1 VIHIHMP
8 PLRERME
15 DVPLLV
21 EHFLTKFRHKAEAI
35 PTTISEEAMAR
46 LMEHDWPGNVRE
58 LENAVERAVV
68 LSRGNTIMPDHLPLA
83 DAPVAAGGRARTKR
97 ATEDVDVGA
106 EDAAAANGAAKGS
119 GTSANGNG
127 AAGNGAAG
135 TFAAGTFKHQVES
148 LEKQLIQEALQRHK
162 GNRSKAA
169 EELGI
174 YRRLLYAKM
183 REYGI
188 GE

>member
-1 VIHIHMP
+1 
-8 PLRERME
+8 
-15 DVPLLV
+15 
-21 EHFLTKFRHKAEAI
+21 
-35 PTTISEEAMAR
+35 
-46 LMEHDWPGNVRE
+46 MEHDWPGNVRE

-68 LSRGNTIMPDHLPLA
+68 LSRGSTIMPDHLPLA

-97 ATEDVDVGA
+97 A
-106 EDAAAANGAAKGS
+106 NGAAKAEDAEHTDAA
-119 GTSANGNG
+119 GTNGTATPANGNG
-127 AAGNGAAG
+127 NGHG
-135 TFAAGTFKHQVES
+135 AAGTFKHQVES
-148 LEKQLIQEALQRHK
+148 LEKQLIEEALARHK

>member
-1 VIHIHMP
+1 
-8 PLRERME
+8 
-15 DVPLLV
+15 
-21 EHFLTKFRHKAEAI
+21 
-35 PTTISEEAMAR
+35 
-46 LMEHDWPGNVRE
+46 
-58 LENAVERAVV
+58 
-68 LSRGNTIMPDHLPLA
+68 MPDHLPLA

-97 ATEDVDVGA
+97 A
-106 EDAAAANGAAKGS
+106 NGAAKAEDAEHTDAA
-119 GTSANGNG
+119 GTNGTATPANGNG
-127 AAGNGAAG
+127 NGHG
-135 TFAAGTFKHQVES
+135 AAGTFKHQVES
-148 LEKQLIQEALQRHK
+148 LEKQLIQEALARHK